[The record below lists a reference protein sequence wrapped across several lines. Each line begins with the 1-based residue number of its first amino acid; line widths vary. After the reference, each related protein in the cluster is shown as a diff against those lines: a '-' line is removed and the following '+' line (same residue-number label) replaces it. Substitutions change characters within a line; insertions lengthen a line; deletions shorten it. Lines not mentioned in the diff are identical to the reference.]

1 MLDEHAEIV
10 QEIGRAGSREGL
22 QEDQRDHWRTHLPP
36 PFPNQSNHFSNI
48 NVQRLKACHW
58 KYLIPFISWNH
69 VFLYVVVI
77 QIALGFFF
85 KTRLGKGEEV
95 RQYMEC
101 SKKKQ
106 YNYRYHLLVSGRA
119 TAITHRQLHIVF
131 QTVVARRQETV
142 IISLPWWPI
151 SPQWQFI
158 GLEQLNLQNWS
169 LFYSL
174 WFWNLIQ

>member
-1 MLDEHAEIV
+1 MPLKISDTIYFME
-10 QEIGRAGSREGL
+10 SRL
-22 QEDQRDHWRTHLPP
+22 
-36 PFPNQSNHFSNI
+36 S
-48 NVQRLKACHW
+48 VC
-58 KYLIPFISWNH
+58 
-69 VFLYVVVI
+69 VVI

-95 RQYMEC
+95 RQDMEC

-142 IISLPWWPI
+142 IISLPW
-151 SPQWQFI
+151 
-158 GLEQLNLQNWS
+158 
-169 LFYSL
+169 
-174 WFWNLIQ
+174 